1 MLTEDLNT
9 LAAWLGLRDIPD
21 LTPDSVRADVLILFG
36 GCPPEGWD
44 TVARAMH
51 AGVAGTLLLS
61 GGAGHTT
68 PMLRA
73 ALARRHPE
81 LVDDDATE
89 ADLMARYLAA
99 VHGITGCLLERESTN
114 SGNNITFA
122 ERALRRAGLAPAS
135 MILVQDASM
144 QRRMDAVTRHV
155 WTLGTPRVINFAGTA
170 PRVELRDGALAY
182 AGTPHWG
189 AWDLDH
195 WVTLLMGEV
204 PRLSDTPDG
213 YGPAGRGFLA
223 HVDIPAEVLAAQE
236 ALLTAYGDRVRKA
249 DPRFSSSSRGSG

>member
-1 MLTEDLNT
+1 MLTEHLNT
-9 LAAWLGLRDIPD
+9 LAAWLGRRDVDD
-21 LTPDSVRADVLILFG
+21 LTPDLVRADVLILFG
-36 GCPPEGWD
+36 GSPPEGWD
-44 TVARAMH
+44 VAARAMH
-51 AGVAGTLLLS
+51 AGAAGTLLLC

-81 LVDDDATE
+81 LVDDAATE

-114 SGNNITFA
+114 SGNNITYA
-122 ERALRRAGLAPAS
+122 ERALRAAGLTPAS

-144 QRRMDAVTRHV
+144 QQRMDAVTRHV
-155 WTLGTPRVINFAGTA
+155 WTLGAPHVVNFAGTA
-170 PRVELRDGALAY
+170 PRVELRDGKLAY
-182 AGTPHWG
+182 AGEQHWG

-195 WVTLLMGEV
+195 CVTLLLGEV
-204 PRLSDTPDG
+204 PRLSDTPGG
-213 YGPAGRGFLA
+213 YGPRGRGFLA

-236 ALLTAYGDRVRKA
+236 ALLAAYGNRVRKA
-249 DPRFSSSSRGSG
+249 DPRHAGPVH